1 MIMKLK
7 NGENINAA
15 SREDFMLHIANS
27 IYPAADAVN
36 ALSENMITES
46 EYYSIMRKIMREFKD
61 SKK

>member
-1 MIMKLK
+1 
-7 NGENINAA
+7 
-15 SREDFMLHIANS
+15 MLHIANS